1 MQIFNKNDTKKNKSW
16 ASTMY
21 GMLPNF
27 IQQPINRYAGSLSKL
42 WDKMHTNET
51 PPPRYNDPSE
61 LMLPEQ
67 YEQNLYRTYQHLNKT
82 GNWDHTLGVPPP
94 PRQGK
99 LTEQQRLFLD
109 QKYHDLKGMAKG
121 NRPIGWTKPETGK
134 WDFLKNQTHPED
146 SDLYELLTGDAY
158 GKREAEDIA
167 RRMKEANDKA
177 DDYDKRRLLSKLR
190 RRKRKKDMI
199 KSGVYSP
206 DILRLQK
213 ALDPDYEYDKTKGFW
228 DPALKEATNIWQNFN
243 PNNFPKPHEQSI
255 TPQDDQDT
263 VNRKLLWNQKLKDLE
278 GLDRPVG
285 SLVGGLGK
293 GAFALGAM
301 AGHPFLGALAGAG
314 ASGLNYLWNKHKEGQ
329 AFKSAY
335 EKPVIPLSPQKQ
347 MEEEQKKQQ
356 KAAEDANEFGWY
368 GF

>member
-27 IQQPINRYAGSLSKL
+27 IQQPINRYSESLNKI
-42 WDKMHTNET
+42 WDRMHTNEQ
-51 PPPRYNDPSE
+51 PPPRYVDPSE

-82 GNWDHTLGVPPP
+82 GNWDHKLGVPPP
-94 PRQGK
+94 PRKGN
-99 LTEQQRLFLD
+99 LTNDQRVFLED
-109 QKYHDLKGMAKG
+109 RYHGLKDMAKG
-121 NRPIGWTKPETGK
+121 NRPMNWTKPEKGK
-134 WDFLKNQTHPED
+134 WDFLKNKAHLED
-146 SDLYELLTGDAY
+146 EDLYEVLTGDAY

-177 DDYDKRRLLSKLR
+177 DDYEKRKMMSKYR
-190 RRKRKKDMI
+190 RQKRKKAML
-199 KSGVYSP
+199 KAGTYNP
-206 DILRLQK
+206 ELLRIQK
-213 ALDPDYEYDKTKGFW
+213 AMDPDYEYDKTKGFW
-228 DPALKEATNIWQNFN
+228 DPAMKEAGNIWQHFN

-263 VNRKLLWNQKLKDLE
+263 VNRKMLWNQKLKDLE

-285 SLVGGLGK
+285 ALVGGLGK

-301 AGHPFLGALAGAG
+301 TGHPLVGALAGAG
-314 ASGLNYLWNKHKEGQ
+314 MSGLNYLWNRHKEGE
-329 AFKSAY
+329 AYRSAY
-335 EKPVIPLSPQKQ
+335 AKPLIPQNAQKQ
-347 MEEEQKKQQ
+347 AEEEQKRQQ
-356 KAAEDANEFGWY
+356 KAAEDAAEFGWY
-368 GF
+368 NY